1 MSYSKLLIHEARI
14 HFPKNIRGFFW
25 FKKKN
30 TWDVLTRLKSICQAY
45 RAQVQAIKSDQVK
58 FTPNK
63 LQLMKQFG
71 AIKQTNSIN
80 FNFSKLI

>member
-1 MSYSKLLIHEARI
+1 MKHASIFQRI
-14 HFPKNIRGFFW
+14 FAGFSDS
-25 FKKKN
+25 KKKILEMSWLDLN
-30 TWDVLTRLKSICQAY
+30 QFCQAY

>member
-1 MSYSKLLIHEARI
+1 MKHASIFQRI
-14 HFPKNIRGFFW
+14 FAGFSDS
-25 FKKKN
+25 KKK
-30 TWDVLTRLKSICQAY
+30 TFDVLTRLKSICQAY